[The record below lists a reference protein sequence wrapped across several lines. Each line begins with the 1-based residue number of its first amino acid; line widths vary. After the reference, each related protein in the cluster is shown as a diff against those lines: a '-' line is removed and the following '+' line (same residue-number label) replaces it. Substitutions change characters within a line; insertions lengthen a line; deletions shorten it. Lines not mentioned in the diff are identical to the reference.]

1 VSTDPYVER
10 LRRHYAPLLA
20 RHPADHRGVDWG
32 SAEGQRRRFEVLAE
46 VASFE
51 GASVLDVGCG
61 LGHFSDFLRDR
72 RVSAH
77 YRGIDL
83 LPEMVEA
90 ARLRAPAGRFER
102 ARLEDQPS
110 ESTDFVLAS
119 GVFTFAD
126 EAALRRDVAEMM
138 RVARRA
144 VAFNSLSAW
153 ASQAVPGE
161 FHADPAATLAWCR
174 TLTPWVVLR
183 HDYHP
188 GDFTVYL
195 YRARPA

>member
-1 VSTDPYVER
+1 MSDAYLER

-32 SAEGQRRRFEVLAE
+32 SAESQRRRFEVLAA
-46 VASFE
+46 VGNLA

-61 LGHFSDFLRDR
+61 LGHLHDFLAARGIGAD
-72 RVSAH
+72 

-90 ARLRAPAGRFER
+90 ARRRAPDARFEL
-102 ARLEDQPS
+102 ARVGDLPG
-110 ESTDFVLAS
+110 ESVDYVLAS

-126 EAALRRDVAEMM
+126 EAALRRDAAEMF
-138 RVARRA
+138 RICRCAA
-144 VAFNSLSAW
+144 AFNSLSAW
-153 ASQAVPGE
+153 AGRGDPGE
-161 FHADPAATLAWCR
+161 FHADPGATLDWCR
-174 TLTPWVVLR
+174 TLTPWVALR

-188 GDFTVYL
+188 RDFTVYL
-195 YRARPA
+195 YRDRPS